1 MKDKLES
8 FISENREGFDPY
20 LPDKNIWY
28 RLENQLDRKD
38 QSKII
43 LIWSTKIAA
52 VLVAVLVCGI
62 VLGISISKSNSSD
75 INYASSPALQKYQ
88 ETEQYYQQQVNLKLG
103 ELKDSNT
110 ISTVEVDLKQLD
122 EIYNQLRQEMI
133 QSNYTNTE
141 VMINAMIKNQK
152 TKIEILENILSKQNK
167 VSNDTEKIS
176 I

>member
-1 MKDKLES
+1 ML
-8 FISENREGFDPY
+8 
-20 LPDKNIWY
+20 
-28 RLENQLDRKD
+28 
-38 QSKII
+38 
-43 LIWSTKIAA
+43 
-52 VLVAVLVCGI
+52 
-62 VLGISISKSNSSD
+62 
-75 INYASSPALQKYQ
+75 KYQ
-88 ETEQYYQQQVNLKLG
+88 ETEQYYKQQVNLKFG
-103 ELKDSNT
+103 ELKDTNT
-110 ISTVEVDLKQLD
+110 KSSVGADLKQLD

>member
-8 FISENREGFDPY
+8 FIAENREGFDPY

-28 RLENQLDRKD
+28 RLENQLDKKD
-38 QSKII
+38 QTKII
-43 LIWSTKIAA
+43 MLWSTKIAA

-62 VLGISISKSNSSD
+62 VLGISISKNSQSD
-75 INYASSPALQKYQ
+75 LNYASSPALQKYQ

-110 ISTVEVDLKQLD
+110 ISTVEADLKQLD

-167 VSNDTEKIS
+167 VSYDTEKIS

>member
-8 FISENREGFDPY
+8 FIAENLEGFDPY

-28 RLENQLDRKD
+28 RLENQLDKKD
-38 QSKII
+38 QTKMIM
-43 LIWSTKIAA
+43 LWSTKIAA

-62 VLGISISKSNSSD
+62 VLGISISKNSKSD
-75 INYASSPALQKYQ
+75 LNYASSPALQKYQ

-110 ISTVEVDLKQLD
+110 ISTVEADLKQLD

-167 VSNDTEKIS
+167 VSYDTEKIS

>member
-8 FISENREGFDPY
+8 FISENREGFDHHV
-20 LPDKNIWY
+20 PDKNIWY
-28 RLENQLDRKD
+28 RLENRLDKKD
-38 QSKII
+38 QSKLI
-43 LIWSTKIAA
+43 LLWSTKIAA
-52 VLVAVLVCGI
+52 VFVAVLVVGI
-62 VLGISISKSNSSD
+62 VLGIAISRNNHTD
-75 INYASSPALQKYQ
+75 IDYASSPALQRYQ
-88 ETEQYYQQQVNLKLG
+88 ETEQYYQQQVSLKLG

-110 ISTVEVDLKQLD
+110 ISSVDADLKQLD

-167 VSNDTEKIS
+167 VSYDNEKIS

>member
-8 FISENREGFDPY
+8 FIAENRESFDPFI
-20 LPDKNIWY
+20 PDKNIWY
-28 RLENQLDRKD
+28 RLENQLDKKD
-38 QSKII
+38 QPKMI
-43 LIWSTKIAA
+43 LIWSSKIAA
-52 VLVAVLVCGI
+52 ILVAVLVCGI
-62 VLGISISKSNSSD
+62 VLGISISKNGQSD

-88 ETEQYYQQQVNLKLG
+88 EAEQYYQQQVNLKLG
-103 ELKDSNT
+103 EIKDSNT
-110 ISTVEVDLKQLD
+110 ISTIESDLKQLD

-167 VSNDTEKIS
+167 VSYDTEKIS

>member
-8 FISENREGFDPY
+8 FISENREGFDPHI
-20 LPDKNIWY
+20 PDKNIWY

-38 QSKII
+38 HSKLI
-43 LIWSTKIAA
+43 LLWSTKIAA

-62 VLGISISKSNSSD
+62 VLGIAISKNNQSD
-75 INYASSPALQKYQ
+75 FNYASSPALLKYQ
-88 ETEQYYQQQVNLKLG
+88 ETEQYYKQQVNLKFG
-103 ELKDSNT
+103 ELKDTNT
-110 ISTVEVDLKQLD
+110 KSSVGSDLKQLD
-122 EIYNQLRQEMI
+122 DIYNQLRQEMI

-167 VSNDTEKIS
+167 VSYDTEKI
-176 I
+176 